1 MADEG
6 LPVVARFEV
15 RQRSYLAPDGTVLR
29 PLPDF
34 ASDIPKLLALYRGMV
49 LTRAFDLKA
58 VSLQRTGRLGT
69 YAVSLGQEA
78 VAVGIAS
85 AMRQED
91 VLLPSYRDNGTL
103 LWRGTKME
111 EILLFWGGDER
122 GNLSSGPAHD
132 FPYCIPVGS
141 QAPQAAGV
149 AYAFKLRKEPRVA
162 VCLFGDGATSKG
174 DVWEAMNFAGVH
186 KLPLLFVANNNQWA
200 ISVPLKLQTAS
211 QTLAQKAIAAGFTGE
226 QVDGNDVIAV
236 RAAAEEA
243 IAQARAGGG
252 PRLIEALTYRLSDH
266 TTADDAARYRSPEE
280 VQTRWKEE
288 PIARLRAYLVSQK
301 AWGKAQ
307 EEELA
312 AECQKEIEAAI
323 ERYLASSPRAPETMF
338 DHLYARASERSS
350 AEARMPELTLIEA
363 INLALARA
371 MQEDANVVV
380 LGEDVGVNGGV
391 FRATVGLQQ
400 RFGAERVIDTPLAE
414 LLISGLCVGMAAQGL
429 KPVGEIQFMGFIYPC
444 IDQLVNHA
452 SRLRNRTQGRLSCP
466 MVLRT
471 PHGGGIRAPE
481 HHSES
486 TEAMLAHIPGLRV
499 VMPSSPERAYGLL
512 LASIRDP
519 DPVVFLEPTRIYRA
533 AKGQV
538 EDNGEALPLD
548 IAFVLRQGHDV
559 TLISW
564 GAVVKETLAAAAELA
579 GQGIEA
585 EVIDLATLKPYD
597 EETVLASVT
606 KTGRCVIVHEA
617 ARTGGFG
624 AEIAALIAERGLT
637 SLLAPVARVTGYDT
651 IMPLPRLEQRYIPSV
666 PRIVAA
672 TRKACEFA

>member
-6 LPVVARFEV
+6 LPVIARFEV
-15 RQRSYLAPDGTVLR
+15 RRRSYLAPDGTVLR

-78 VAVGIAS
+78 VSVGIAS

-266 TTADDAARYRSPEE
+266 TTADDAARYRPPEE
-280 VQTRWKEE
+280 VQTRWREE

-323 ERYLASSPRAPETMF
+323 ERYLAVPPRAPETMF
-338 DHLYARASERSS
+338 DHLYAE
-350 AEARMPELTLIEA
+350 
-363 INLALARA
+363 
-371 MQEDANVVV
+371 
-380 LGEDVGVNGGV
+380 
-391 FRATVGLQQ
+391 
-400 RFGAERVIDTPLAE
+400 
-414 LLISGLCVGMAAQGL
+414 
-429 KPVGEIQFMGFIYPC
+429 
-444 IDQLVNHA
+444 
-452 SRLRNRTQGRLSCP
+452 
-466 MVLRT
+466 
-471 PHGGGIRAPE
+471 
-481 HHSES
+481 
-486 TEAMLAHIPGLRV
+486 
-499 VMPSSPERAYGLL
+499 
-512 LASIRDP
+512 
-519 DPVVFLEPTRIYRA
+519 
-533 AKGQV
+533 
-538 EDNGEALPLD
+538 
-548 IAFVLRQGHDV
+548 
-559 TLISW
+559 
-564 GAVVKETLAAAAELA
+564 
-579 GQGIEA
+579 
-585 EVIDLATLKPYD
+585 
-597 EETVLASVT
+597 
-606 KTGRCVIVHEA
+606 
-617 ARTGGFG
+617 
-624 AEIAALIAERGLT
+624 
-637 SLLAPVARVTGYDT
+637 
-651 IMPLPRLEQRYIPSV
+651 LPRTYASQRAQLSGGSD
-666 PRIVAA
+666 A
-672 TRKACEFA
+672 